1 MYGFC
6 GTATTLGLSAGKIGE
21 KTCAA
26 SVYGKNR
33 LSPIFGASLS
43 MISLLNHAGL
53 GETWRDVHVSN
64 YGKRSML
71 LGFIAL
77 HVQGV
82 YKRKTCM
89 KGDVSCYY
97 S

>member
-43 MISLLNHAGL
+43 MFSLLSHAGL
-53 GETWRDVHVSN
+53 GESCAQVWKESCVA
-64 YGKRSML
+64 
-71 LGFIAL
+71 GFGENHEL
-77 HVQGV
+77 P
-82 YKRKTCM
+82 C
-89 KGDVSCYY
+89 
-97 S
+97 